1 MMAGQM
7 YSDLLQ
13 ESVWMRREYAHLYSQ
28 AALGT
33 AEKEI
38 DNLTPPSCSDLPSEQ
53 SDTTLMYRHSITTA
67 MDFCLHNLGSSASE
81 GQWRAWWTS
90 SPIIYASDPRITTP
104 YPVFDAWSG
113 NAEAEDALLSVS
125 HTLAY
130 AGIGSKT
137 PIRHPNLRDQIL
149 QLDSHV
155 LSLAAECDVYAGTIC
170 KENIESVAA
179 HRIRMIAR
187 LQIHSFSVRPPLDL
201 LSPFNVPRAGNGNPG
216 CGPPAGRT
224 PARALVGERVNVENR
239 DI

>member
-1 MMAGQM
+1 
-7 YSDLLQ
+7 
-13 ESVWMRREYAHLYSQ
+13 MRREYAHLYSQ

-53 SDTTLMYRHSITTA
+53 SDTTLMYRHS
-67 MDFCLHNLGSSASE
+67 
-81 GQWRAWWTS
+81 
-90 SPIIYASDPRITTP
+90 PIIYASDPRITTP
-104 YPVFDAWSG
+104 YPVFDAWS
-113 NAEAEDALLSVS
+113 AVTPVQPWPLLIQAEDALLSVS

-187 LQIHSFSVRPPLDL
+187 LQIHSARIKLHSFSVRPPLDL